1 VQKGSVPRDGG
12 TNLMLQLNVLFVNL
26 IGTMFGAF
34 LWFYSGNW
42 VASLVIAIGV
52 VNVTLVVASA
62 IPGGRRSYKG

>member
-1 VQKGSVPRDGG
+1 
-12 TNLMLQLNVLFVNL
+12 MLQLNVLFVNL

-62 IPGGRRSYKG
+62 IPGGRRSH